1 MQEQEELQILMDLL
15 LVMLEVDL
23 VDLET
28 TL

>member
-1 MQEQEELQILMDLL
+1 MLEVEELQILMDLL
-15 LVMLEVDL
+15 LVMLEEDL